1 MGASE
6 RNRSL
11 SDDAVVGLR
20 MHVVVLDRLGVG
32 VEVEVL
38 DWEIGRAGLVGPAL
52 TSGRELA
59 VKLALDAA
67 VARVAPEALRR
78 LVSKGRLSTSVVGT
92 GRDGMI
98 AQG

>member
-1 MGASE
+1 MTPDPRSAGVGVTMSMGASE

-67 VARVAPEALRR
+67 VARVPSEALRNG
-78 LVSKGRLSTSVVGT
+78 VIEVV
-92 GRDGMI
+92 
-98 AQG
+98 